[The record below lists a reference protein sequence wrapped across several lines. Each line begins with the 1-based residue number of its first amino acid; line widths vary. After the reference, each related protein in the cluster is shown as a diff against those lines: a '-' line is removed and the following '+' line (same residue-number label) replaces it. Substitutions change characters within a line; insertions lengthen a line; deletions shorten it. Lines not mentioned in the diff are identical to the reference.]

1 MTLMLVMLVIVM
13 VFHVKDVVVD
23 QHYDIVVDQHVVV
36 DQHYGVIVIQHHDE
50 VVDLH

>member
-1 MTLMLVMLVIVM
+1 M
-13 VFHVKDVVVD
+13 VVD

>member
-23 QHYDIVVDQHVVV
+23 QHY
-36 DQHYGVIVIQHHDE
+36 GVMVIQHHDE